1 MKHHQKKNKNKN
13 NQQTKTKK
21 SPTIATPKAKYN
33 PTTSDAMKVTML
45 EQQNE
50 ILQQQIQQMK
60 HNINIL
66 LKNKDQDIE
75 TIQNLQR
82 NQKKAINENQENLQH
97 TLISLQRVSPK
108 KHYFQ

>member
-1 MKHHQKKNKNKN
+1 MIDTNSQETPPKKKNKNKN
-13 NQQTKTKK
+13 NQQTRTKK
-21 SPTIATPKAKYN
+21 SPTIATPTKAKYN
-33 PTTSDAMKVTML
+33 CTTSDTMKVTML
-45 EQQNE
+45 EQQNQ

-82 NQKKAINENQENLQH
+82 NQKKKQ
-97 TLISLQRVSPK
+97 
-108 KHYFQ
+108 